1 MFEIKIGDQVP
12 IQFKAL
18 FNFLNNSYN
27 GWGPQEALRWRY
39 WHLKGVKVKSIS
51 IFENKH
57 LLAYRGII
65 FRNLMLNN
73 NKVRAAMLC
82 DTSVS
87 HASRGKG
94 IYNLLVKHGV
104 QQAKMENS
112 VILGTFNQLGSIT
125 YKKNK
130 ALGWIDLP
138 YTMQVNIISYDKIFK
153 QYLDKLLNH
162 NLKLKHL
169 YKYSRNHVR
178 IFIDKQEIFI
188 QDNNKKT
195 EIAISLRLDNVAF
208 GCIVNNRHRSLL
220 SLGIISLKL
229 WVSNHV
235 KIKIYSFLRIAK
247 LLYNLVIISWKK

>member
-12 IQFKAL
+12 IPFKVL
-18 FNFLNNSYN
+18 FNFLNSSYN

-39 WHLKGVKVKSIS
+39 WKIKGVTVKSIS

-65 FRNLMLNN
+65 FRNLMMSN
-73 NKVRAAMLC
+73 NKIRAAMLC

-87 HASRGKG
+87 HTSRGKG

-104 QQAKMENS
+104 EQARLRNS
-112 VILGTFNQLGSIT
+112 MLLGTFNQLGSIT

-130 ALGWIDLP
+130 ELGWIDLP
-138 YTMQVNIISYDKIFK
+138 YPVQIKVISYDKIFK

-162 NLKLKHL
+162 NLKLKQL
-169 YKYSRNHVR
+169 YNISRNHVR
-178 IFIDKQEIFI
+178 IFIDKQEISI
-188 QDNNKKT
+188 QDNNKKI
-195 EIAISLRLDNVAF
+195 EIAISLHLDNVAF
-208 GCIVNNRHRSLL
+208 GYIVNNRHRSLF

-235 KIKIYSFLRIAK
+235 KIKIYYFLKIAK